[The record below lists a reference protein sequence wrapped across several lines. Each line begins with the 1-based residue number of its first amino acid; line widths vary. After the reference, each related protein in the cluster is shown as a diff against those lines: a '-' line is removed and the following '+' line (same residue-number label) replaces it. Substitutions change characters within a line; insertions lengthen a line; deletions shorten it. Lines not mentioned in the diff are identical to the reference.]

1 MIGRSVVV
9 LLVILCAVVSM
20 STHPRNCSAADK
32 PCLIIKNHLDTIKI
46 LCITRFGEDREKA
59 IIQAKSKLL
68 QDLKA
73 LNYSLPQEVSI
84 LIDGYVTSSILGY
97 DRMRK
102 KGDVKLVK
110 KAQGIK
116 EKIKALCSWE

>member
-1 MIGRSVVV
+1 MTSRCIVV
-9 LLVILCAVVSM
+9 LFVIVCAVATL
-20 STHPRNCSAADK
+20 STHPWNCHAADR
-32 PCLIIKNHLDTIKI
+32 PCLVIKNHLDAIKN

-73 LNYSLPQEVSI
+73 LNYPLPEELNALV
-84 LIDGYVTSSILGY
+84 DRYVTSSILGY

-102 KGDVKLVK
+102 RGDVKLVK
-110 KAQGIK
+110 KAQTIRR
-116 EKIKALCSWE
+116 KIKILCPWE